1 MAEIAQYRNELQDL
15 YKLWFR
21 TSKNLPYAERL
32 DSDAFRRA
40 FLENAMSENVCFL
53 AREDGKPEG
62 AAMAHLYP
70 GWGAVLQMWVPHED
84 LGDEKSV
91 LLLDR
96 CIELCR
102 EKIVPKISPKPLLG
116 SRRYYEFFKGRGFV
130 INEEYPEGLWMRKT
144 LDAIPEFDM
153 PKGLTV
159 KFTDDLDK
167 SGVIESVARLDVEI
181 AREQLDLE
189 ANIEKNIQSLRDEM
203 RETDVMYGIAKID
216 SKFVGYSR
224 IGFTDL
230 ISGEKMASN
239 RGLAVKKDFRNRKIG
254 EALLTSSMKAVRDR
268 GYGEMYISTHSK
280 NPARRL
286 YERVGFDT
294 IETVPSLVLRI
305 G

>member
-1 MAEIAQYRNELQDL
+1 MAEIRQYRDELQDL

-21 TSKNLPYAERL
+21 TSKNIPYTEKL
-32 DSDAFRRA
+32 DAGAFERA

-53 AREDGKPEG
+53 AHEGGKPEG

-70 GWGAVLQMWVPHED
+70 GWGAVLQMWCAHED

-102 EKIVPKISPKPLLG
+102 ERNVPKISPKPLLG
-116 SRRYYEFFKGRGFV
+116 SRGYYEFFKGRGFI
-130 INEEYPEGLWMRKT
+130 INEEYPEGLWMRKI
-144 LDAIPEFDM
+144 LDVIPEFDM
-153 PKGLTV
+153 PKDLAIN
-159 KFTDDLDK
+159 FTDDLDN
-167 SGVIESVARLDVEI
+167 SGAIESVARLDVEI
-181 AREQLDLE
+181 AQEQLDLD
-189 ANIEKNIQSLRDEM
+189 ADVEKNIQSLRDEM
-203 RETDVMYGIAKID
+203 READVMYGIAKIN
-216 SKFVGYSR
+216 SEFAGYSR

-239 RGLAVKKDFRNRKIG
+239 RGLAVKDCFRNRKIG
-254 EALLTSSMKAVRDR
+254 EALLLSSMKAVRNQ

-294 IETVPSLVLRI
+294 IETVPSLVLMI